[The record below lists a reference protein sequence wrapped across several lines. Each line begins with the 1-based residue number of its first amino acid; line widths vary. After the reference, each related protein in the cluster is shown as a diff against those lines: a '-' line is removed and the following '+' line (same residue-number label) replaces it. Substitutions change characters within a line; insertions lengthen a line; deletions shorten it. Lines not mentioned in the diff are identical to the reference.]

1 MSKKIK
7 KIAVYGKGG
16 IGKSTTVS
24 NVSCALAKMGYKV
37 MQIGCDPKS
46 DSTGNLQNGKRIPTI
61 LHTIM
66 EKGEETKLEDI
77 VFIGDSGVICAEAGG
92 PTPGKGCAGKGIVT
106 AFEKLN
112 ELNAYDVYKPDI
124 VLYDVLGDVVCGGF
138 AMPLRNGY
146 ADEVYV
152 VTSGEK
158 MSIYAANNIIEAAR
172 GFQENSNLKIGGLIL
187 NGKNISKEKEIVTEF
202 SEEINVPI
210 AANIPRCNLIQQ
222 AEEQYKTV
230 SFLYPESEQAKIY
243 TELAKVMANG
253 AEKSL

>member
-1 MSKKIK
+1 MGKKMKKIS
-7 KIAVYGKGG
+7 VYGKGG

-24 NVSCALAKMGYKV
+24 NVSCALAGMGYKV

-46 DSTGNLQNGKRIPTI
+46 DSTGNLQGGRRIPTI

-66 EKGEETKLEDI
+66 EKGEETSLEDI
-77 VFIGDSGVICAEAGG
+77 VFIGDNGVICAEAGG

-106 AFEKLN
+106 AFEELN
-112 ELNAYDVYKPDI
+112 ELDAYEVYQPDI
-124 VLYDVLGDVVCGGF
+124 VIYDVLGDVVCGGF
-138 AMPLRNGY
+138 AMPLRDGY

-172 GFQENSNLKIGGLIL
+172 GFQETSDLKIGGLIL
-187 NGKNISKEKEIVTEF
+187 NGKNIAKEQELVTEF

-210 AANIPRCNLIQQ
+210 VANIPRCDLIQQ
-222 AEEQYKTV
+222 AEEQNKTV
-230 SFLYPESEQAKIY
+230 TFLYPDSEQASIY
-243 TELAKVMANG
+243 RELAKVMAKG
-253 AEKSL
+253 IE